1 MAPGLGLT
9 TGIAAM
15 WRGLLISIGLCAI
28 ATPGMAADRYYCA
41 ADDANIK
48 LSIDTGFSDAPGHK
62 LNHFRGAL
70 IGKSAQVPAD
80 FRTLMLDS
88 SQLTQNWAYEGDLRL
103 AIVAENGNG
112 DAADS
117 AELTIIAAGKDETA
131 PMPGSYVLTFATPDN
146 AQATQL
152 KGRLS
157 CNAK

>member
-1 MAPGLGLT
+1 MAQGLVMT
-9 TGIAAM
+9 MEIAAM
-15 WRGLLISIGLCAI
+15 WRGLLLSIGLSAI

-48 LSIDTGFSDAPGHK
+48 LSLDSGFSDEPGHK

-70 IGKSAQVPAD
+70 IGKSTQVPAD

-88 SQLTQNWAYEGDLRL
+88 SQLTQNWAYDGELRL
-103 AIVAENGNG
+103 AIVAVNGNG

-146 AQATQL
+146 AQAMQL
-152 KGRLS
+152 TGRLTCS
-157 CNAK
+157 AK